1 MNMNYQATINDT
13 VFNGLTINTG
23 DGNLFCYTQIL
34 QDILERFNHMTQKH
48 NKVLFIRFD
57 LHFPVEYQS
66 NGGNDEVSLLFKLL
80 KENILRHGI
89 DIQYVWVRE
98 QNNNKDMPHYH
109 GILLLNGNKIQHY
122 FPILEKVAEIWGR
135 IIGSFTG
142 GYVNYCNHDYQ
153 GQSSDN
159 GIMIR
164 RPSSLALG
172 GELLKQQQEFNQS
185 YQHCF
190 AWASYL
196 AKVNQKS
203 CTPFGIRRFNSSR
216 IPKPTL
222 PVIII

>member
-1 MNMNYQATINDT
+1 MNNYQVTTNNS

-34 QDILERFNHMTQKH
+34 QDIFERFNHMTQKH

-57 LHFPVEYQS
+57 LHFPVDYHS
-66 NGGNDEVSLLFKLL
+66 NGGNDEVSLLFKLF
-80 KENILRHGI
+80 KENLLRHCI

-98 QNNNKDMPHYH
+98 QNTISEKPHYH
-109 GILLLNGNKIQHY
+109 GILLLNGNKVQNY
-122 FPILEKVAEIWGR
+122 FPILEKVSKTWGMVLR
-135 IIGSFTG
+135 QNAVGC
-142 GYVNYCNHDYQ
+142 VNYCNNYN
-153 GQSSDN
+153 GVPVDN

-164 RPSSLALG
+164 RPSSLVVG
-172 GELLKQQQEFNQS
+172 DELLRQQYEFNQA

-203 CTPFGIRRFNSSR
+203 STPFGIRRFNSSR
-216 IPKPTL
+216 IPKQLMMEVMLT
-222 PVIII
+222 